1 MPPMGATCSIWML
14 APAAR
19 MPAVDPDGVGR
30 TARVTVGSTVGT
42 IVEPSIA
49 VTVVGGVGVAGIWV
63 TVGIGYV
70 CTGVTASCSP

>member
-1 MPPMGATCSIWML
+1 ML

-42 IVEPSIA
+42 IEPSIA

-63 TVGIGYV
+63 TVGIDYV
-70 CTGVTASCSP
+70 CTGVIASCSP